1 MMLFASANPSAVRSI
16 KQRDL
21 LNTWLRLRARDGVTP
36 ALADYHPARLDDELK
51 DIVSYVVHHD
61 DDGWRFIIGSK
72 GTRLA
77 QAYGTTGENHIG
89 TDLRDYIGPH
99 QVPLVLPVYE
109 ACANRERPIYSIS
122 ALADINGRNVT
133 YERLLLPFATAG
145 RTSNIVASLKTISDE
160 GKFEMNNLL
169 RHSERLPET
178 KLRVVIDQDLTA
190 VHSPHEPR
198 HARAG
203 QTPVLTSDI
212 VEI

>member
-1 MMLFASANPSAVRSI
+1 MSFASANPSVVRSV

-21 LNTWLRLRARDGVTP
+21 LNNWLRLRARHGHTP
-36 ALADYHPARLDDELK
+36 TLIDYQPARLDDELK

-61 DDGWRFIIGSK
+61 DNGWRFIIDSK

-77 QAYGTTGENHIG
+77 QAYGTTGQNHIG

-109 ACANRERPIYSIS
+109 TCADRQLPIYSIS
-122 ALADINGRNVT
+122 ELEDVNGCTVA
-133 YERLLLPFATAG
+133 YERLLLPFVSDG
-145 RTSNIVASLKTISDE
+145 QVSHMIASLKTISTN

-169 RHSERLPET
+169 RHSERVPVI
-178 KLRVVIDQDLTA
+178 KLRVLIDQDPM
-190 VHSPHEPR
+190 VVVSPHEPR
-198 HARAG
+198 HIRGGQAPALAG
-203 QTPVLTSDI
+203 DI

>member
-1 MMLFASANPSAVRSI
+1 MLFASANPSVVRSV

-21 LNTWLRLRARDGVTP
+21 LNTWLRVRARHGRTP
-36 ALADYHPARLDDELK
+36 TLIDYQPTRLDDELK

-61 DDGWRFIIGSK
+61 ASGWRFIIDSK

-77 QAYGTTGENHIG
+77 QAYGTTGQNHIG

-109 ACANRERPIYSIS
+109 TCADRELPIYSIS
-122 ALADINGRNVT
+122 ELQDVNGCTVA
-133 YERLLLPFATAG
+133 YERLLLPFVGNG
-145 RTSNIVASLKTISDE
+145 RVSHIIASLKTISTN

-169 RHSERLPET
+169 RHSERLPEV
-178 KLRVVIDQDLTA
+178 KLRVLIDQDLIA
-190 VHSPHEPR
+190 VPSPHKPR
-198 HARAG
+198 HAHGGHAPALAG
-203 QTPVLTSDI
+203 DI